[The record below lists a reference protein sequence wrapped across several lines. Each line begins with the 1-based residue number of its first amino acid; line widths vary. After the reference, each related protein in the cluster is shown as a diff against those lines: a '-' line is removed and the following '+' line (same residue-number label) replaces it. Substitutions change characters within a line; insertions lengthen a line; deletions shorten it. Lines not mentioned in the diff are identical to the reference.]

1 MRRQRH
7 DSMRLRPQGDFV
19 RTGAHSPRMRQPCGA
34 VGRRRTASTT
44 TISACLL
51 ACLCGAVRPPSEHR
65 AIATSFDDLAA
76 ERPLVARLEWFG
88 YRRVPQP
95 IQEKQLRTLTRVLT
109 RKSEAEPASTAS
121 IQLASINL
129 AAGRFD
135 RAVSQLQRVAR
146 HRSDALL
153 SNTLAAALLERGLKR
168 SSAADLVAGLEW
180 VERALQFSPNSLEA
194 RFNRALLLD
203 ALCLR
208 EQARVAWR
216 AYLEVDSHSYWSDE
230 ARQRYVLL
238 LRSSDADR
246 WKSEKARL
254 STGVPISDTDFDTLA
269 QRFPQDLRVYA
280 QTELF
285 PAWARAQLKG
295 DVRVALATLRRL
307 QMIGSAIR
315 RLSGESLVLDSAAV
329 IDVLVDDPSATR
341 RLKMIAEGHLAFVTA
356 VKAAESGDHATARRR
371 FLVGEELLR
380 AGASPFASEAAIGGA
395 IASFYSG
402 SYEKTKT
409 ALARINGYSD
419 PSLHQAVS
427 ARGAWIYGLTA
438 FKLGQYSIAQEMY
451 RKALKIYLRLHEKG
465 NAAALHAL
473 LGEALRYQGQ
483 DELAWNERLLALSGA
498 AAAGSNQWMHNA
510 LLDAAESAM
519 RQRLPLAAV
528 SFHDEMIQRAIDAG
542 DLTSY
547 TEALIRR
554 SRALVRCSRLRQAK
568 VDLDQARSRLEMI
581 RDPALRDQLDADW
594 NIASGEVALQSDP
607 SASSAY
613 FENALSFYSRHRN
626 MLRLPS
632 IYSAHAHALQR
643 QGDVGKAIESLY
655 AAIDLIEA
663 QRATISAEQFRISF
677 FDLSRDLFD
686 HAIEMQLEAPRYD
699 AAFLLSERMRA
710 RVLAETAA
718 PQCAGTNRVSSAES
732 VRLRLPPRSIF
743 LEYFVLSDQ
752 LVSWSVG
759 PDGIATYIV
768 SMDRSELSLLIRSLH
783 SSERVR
789 AEKASIALY
798 EALLRRQLK
807 DLTKIDQVFIV
818 PDRDLVRLPFEWL
831 WDSRRSSFLIEG
843 AAVSFLPSADFLCDR
858 ANGKR
863 LIPKYDVLVVA
874 DPTVDPQEAERLPK
888 LANSRSEGEIVARLY
903 DGALLLAG
911 GSATRDAFLEA
922 APGARAIHIA
932 AHSEVNTLFPRGARI
947 LLSPSSE
954 AGSDLRRH
962 DISTRDI
969 AELDLRG
976 TEVVVLAGCRT
987 GGGYFSETEGTMSL
1001 VRSFLAAGA
1010 KSVVGSLRPVDDDHM
1025 TQTLV
1030 DFHQMVREGLPP
1042 AKALQYAQLARLRR
1056 LPPRDRHGLPDSAGL
1071 QIFGR

>member
-19 RTGAHSPRMRQPCGA
+19 RTGAHSRRMRQPCGV
-34 VGRRRTASTT
+34 VGRRRTASTA

-65 AIATSFDDLAA
+65 AIATSFNDLAA

-121 IQLASINL
+121 IQLASMNL

-153 SNTLAAALLERGLKR
+153 SNTMAAALLERGLKR

-180 VERALQFSPNSLEA
+180 VERALQFRPNSLEA
-194 RFNRALLLD
+194 RFNRALLLE
-203 ALCLR
+203 ALSLR
-208 EQARVAWR
+208 ERARAAWH
-216 AYLEVDSHSYWSDE
+216 AYIDVDPYSYWSDE
-230 ARQRYVLL
+230 ARHRLMLL

-246 WKSEKARL
+246 WKNEKARL
-254 STGVPISDTDFDTLA
+254 LTDTPILDTDWTMLA
-269 QRFPQDLRVYA
+269 QRYPQDLRIYA

-285 PAWARAQLKG
+285 PAWARAQSKG

-402 SYEKTKT
+402 SYEKTKA

-427 ARGAWIYGLTA
+427 ARAAWIYGLTA
-438 FKLGQYSIAQEMY
+438 FKLGQYSIAEEMY

-483 DELAWNERLLALSGA
+483 DELAWDERLLALSGA
-498 AAAGSNQWMHNA
+498 AAAGSSQWMHNA
-510 LLDAAESAM
+510 LLDGAESAM

-528 SFHDEMIQRAIDAG
+528 SFHDEMIQRAIDSG
-542 DLTSY
+542 DLTSH

-554 SRALVRCSRLRQAK
+554 SRALSRCSRLRQAK
-568 VDLDQARSRLEMI
+568 ADLDQASSQLGMI
-581 RDPALRDQLDADW
+581 VDLALRDQLYADW
-594 NIASGEVALQSDP
+594 SIATGEVALQQDP
-607 SASSAY
+607 AASSAY
-613 FENALSFYSRHRN
+613 FKAALSFYSRHRN

-632 IYSAHAHALQR
+632 IYSAYAYALQR
-643 QGDVGKAIESLY
+643 QGHVGEALESLY
-655 AAIDLIEA
+655 TAISLIEA
-663 QRATISAEQFRISF
+663 QRAKISAELFRISF
-677 FDLSRDLFD
+677 FDLSRELFD
-686 HAIEMQLEAPRYD
+686 RAIEMQLEAAQYE
-699 AAFLLSERMRA
+699 AAFHLSERMRA
-710 RVLAETAA
+710 RVLAETAV
-718 PQCAGTNRVSSAES
+718 PQCASADRASLAES
-732 VRLRLPPRSIF
+732 VRWRLPPRTLF
-743 LEYFVLSDQ
+743 LEYFVLPDQ
-752 LVSWSVG
+752 VVSWSVG
-759 PDGIATYIV
+759 PDGIATHVIPI
-768 SMDRSELSLLIRSLH
+768 DRSELGALIQSLYSSDSFRS
-783 SSERVR
+783 
-789 AEKASIALY
+789 EKASIVLY
-798 EALLRRQLK
+798 EALLRQQLESVAE
-807 DLTKIDQVFIV
+807 IDQVLIV
-818 PDRDLVRLPFEWL
+818 PDRDLARLSFEWL
-831 WDSRRSSFLIEG
+831 WDSRRSRFLIET

-858 ANGKR
+858 VTGQR

-874 DPTVDPQEAERLPK
+874 DPTVDLQEAERLPK
-888 LANSRSEGEIVARLY
+888 LTNSRNEGEIVARLY

-911 GSATRDAFLEA
+911 GSATREAFLEA

-932 AHSEVNTLFPRGARI
+932 AHSEVSSPFPRDARI
-947 LLSPSSE
+947 LLSPNSE
-954 AGSDLRRH
+954 AGSDARQH
-962 DISTRDI
+962 AISTRDI
-969 AELDLRG
+969 TALDLRG
-976 TEVVVLAGCRT
+976 TDVVVLAGCRSS
-987 GGGYFSETEGTMSL
+987 GGYFSETEGTMSL

-1010 KSVVGSLRPVDDDHM
+1010 KAVVGSLRTVDDDGT
-1025 TQTLV
+1025 TQVLV
-1030 DFHQMVREGLPP
+1030 DFHHLVREGVPP
-1042 AKALQYAQLARLRR
+1042 ARALQRAQLAALRR
-1056 LPPRDRHGLPDSAGL
+1056 SPRERGHGLPDSAGL
-1071 QIFGR
+1071 QVFGR